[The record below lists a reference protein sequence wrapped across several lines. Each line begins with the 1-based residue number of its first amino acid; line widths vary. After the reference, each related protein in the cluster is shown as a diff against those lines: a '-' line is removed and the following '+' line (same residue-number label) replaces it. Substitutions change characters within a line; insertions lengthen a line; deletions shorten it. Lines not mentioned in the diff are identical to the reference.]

1 MSSKSINRRD
11 FLKAATLASIGTALA
26 ACTPTEVIVTQEVEK
41 IVTQEVEVEKIVT
54 QEVEVEVEKVVTAVP
69 AQEQILLN
77 FFNRGG
83 EYVFQTMDLQIAEFQ
98 KIHPEYEFEL
108 NSVAGYSH
116 QEALLM
122 MLAAGTGP
130 DCWFDSVRTTGLLAR
145 KGVVEPLDGYLEAYP
160 GFKMDD
166 FTDNT
171 FSCQTYDGKIWGIPW
186 DSGALLLFYNK
197 NLFDKAGVEYPD
209 PTKWMTW
216 DEVIELAKQLTFD
229 LNDKT
234 PNDAGFDPARVRQ
247 YGLLAD
253 TGHGRQT
260 YIWSNGAEIINADMT
275 MPIDTPEFIEAMNW
289 LADLGLK
296 HYVAPSAKY
305 QTAQEITLASENVA
319 IEHGGI
325 WSMGEWLD
333 VGINLGM
340 VQVPYSKQKASYGQ
354 YSPMCVYTGSKLKNE
369 AFTFIYFCTADPV
382 GQKII
387 VDRGQLQPTLKSL
400 RDPFLNATP
409 PPSKVERQLSYDV
422 FENPDTYRWPGDK
435 IGSYW
440 GGWYQYFIDLWGPY
454 MTDLLIGNKRWEDI
468 APELRPLSE
477 SLLATGEIPT
487 A

>member
-1 MSSKSINRRD
+1 MNSKSMNRRE
-11 FLKAATLASIGTALA
+11 FLKAVTLASAGTALA
-26 ACTPTEVIVTQEVEK
+26 ACTPKEVIVTKEVEK
-41 IVTQEVEVEKIVT
+41 IVTQQVEVEKIVT
-54 QEVEVEVEKVVTAVP
+54 QQVEVEKLVTEVP
-69 AQEQILLN
+69 AKEKVKLN

-83 EYVFQTMDLQIAEFQ
+83 EYVFQTMDLQIAEFK

-145 KGVVEPLDGYLEAYP
+145 KGVVEPLDDYLAANP
-160 GFKMDD
+160 DFKKEN

-197 NLFDKAGVEYPD
+197 NLFDKAGVAYPD

-216 DEVIELAKQLTFD
+216 DEIIALSKQLTFD

-234 PNDAGFDPARVRQ
+234 PNDPGFDPARVRQ
-247 YGLLAD
+247 YGFLAD

-260 YIWSNGAEIINADMT
+260 YMWSNGAEIINADMT
-275 MPIDTPEFIEAMNW
+275 MPIDTPEFTEAMNW

-296 HYVAPSAKY
+296 HYVAPSAMY

-319 IEHGGI
+319 MEHGGI

-333 VGINLGM
+333 VGINL
-340 VQVPYSKQKASYGQ
+340 VQEQ
-354 YSPMCVYTGSKLKNE
+354 T
-369 AFTFIYFCTADPV
+369 
-382 GQKII
+382 
-387 VDRGQLQPTLKSL
+387 RLQ
-400 RDPFLNATP
+400 
-409 PPSKVERQLSYDV
+409 
-422 FENPDTYRWPGDK
+422 
-435 IGSYW
+435 
-440 GGWYQYFIDLWGPY
+440 
-454 MTDLLIGNKRWEDI
+454 ED
-468 APELRPLSE
+468 
-477 SLLATGEIPT
+477 
-487 A
+487 